1 MGTGKRTDKSTDKR
15 TEKRT
20 EKRTDKDAEKLP
32 PLNALRHF
40 EAVARLGSFAA
51 AASDLH
57 VTHWAVG
64 KQIRLLEDWFGV
76 PLFERRSRGVVPTDE
91 GAALLNDV
99 NGAFAR
105 LSSSVTRL
113 RHEPITRRIT
123 GVLRVNTLASFAL
136 CWLIPRIAD
145 FQARYP
151 DIDVRLSTTSR
162 RLRYVSDAFDVG
174 VRSGPED
181 AAGVISTTL
190 MPDLRVPACS
200 PAVLQ
205 SHPIRTVAD
214 LRNHTLLHSTSTR
227 TAWPDWLRE
236 AGAPGLQGA
245 RHLYFDH
252 VFLQLGAAAAGL
264 GVTLASLPLIE
275 REIATGRLVCPI
287 SEPAWRG
294 PDYTLVVNTDRA
306 DDDAV
311 IAFKT
316 WITAIAAQ
324 DPVALTRSEPA
335 KKVRRTTRRTP

>member
-1 MGTGKRTDKSTDKR
+1 MSTVKRTA
-15 TEKRT
+15 
-20 EKRTDKDAEKLP
+20 KDAEKLP

-76 PLFERRSRGVVPTDE
+76 PLFERRSRGVVLTDE
-91 GAALLNDV
+91 GAALLSDV

-113 RHEPITRRIT
+113 RHESMPRRIT
-123 GVLRVNTLASFAL
+123 GVVRVNALASFAL
-136 CWLIPRIAD
+136 CWLIPRLAN

-151 DIDVRLSTTSR
+151 DIEVRLSTASR
-162 RLRYVSDAFDVG
+162 RLRYVGDAFDVG
-174 VRSGPED
+174 VRSGPEE
-181 AAGVISTTL
+181 AAGLVSTPL
-190 MPDLRVPACS
+190 MPDLRLPACS
-200 PAVLQ
+200 PAVLLN
-205 SHPIRTVAD
+205 HPIRTVAD

-227 TAWPDWLRE
+227 GAWSDWLRE
-236 AGAPGLQGA
+236 AGAPGLRGV
-245 RHLYFDH
+245 RHLDFDH
-252 VFLQLGAAAAGL
+252 VFLQLGAATEGL

-287 SEPAWRG
+287 SKPVWRG
-294 PDYTLVVNTDRA
+294 PDYTLVVNTERA

-311 IAFKT
+311 MAFKE
-316 WITAIAAQ
+316 WITAAARH
-324 DPVALTRSEPA
+324 PGAPARSESA
-335 KKVRRTTRRTP
+335 G